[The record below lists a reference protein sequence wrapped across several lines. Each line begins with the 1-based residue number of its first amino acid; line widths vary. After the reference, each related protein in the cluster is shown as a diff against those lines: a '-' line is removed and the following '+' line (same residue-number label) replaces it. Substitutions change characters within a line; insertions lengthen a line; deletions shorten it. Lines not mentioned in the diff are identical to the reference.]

1 MIIGITGTLGAGK
14 GAVVDY
20 LVSKKG
26 FRHVSA
32 RSIWTKELKARNL
45 PVDRD
50 HMTVLANELRAEN
63 GAAYFMELALA
74 SVENAEENV
83 VIESV
88 RTVGEV
94 DLLKEKG
101 GYLLAVDAEKEERY
115 SRITGRNSALD
126 GVSYEDFVR
135 QEETEM
141 QNDDPAKQNIARVI
155 EVSDYKIEN
164 NGTMEELRERTEDFL
179 EKFEN

>member
-32 RSIWTKELKARNL
+32 RSIWTKELEARHL

-74 SVENAEENV
+74 SIESSNENV

-88 RTVGEV
+88 RTIGEAEMLT
-94 DLLKEKG
+94 LLG
-101 GYLLAVDAEKEERY
+101 
-115 SRITGRNSALD
+115 
-126 GVSYEDFVR
+126 
-135 QEETEM
+135 
-141 QNDDPAKQNIARVI
+141 
-155 EVSDYKIEN
+155 EN
-164 NGTMEELRERTEDFL
+164 
-179 EKFEN
+179 